1 MSYGCIIMPMCG
13 SWRRQFP
20 LCRLRFTD
28 NKSLAPCRGS
38 WRISPQARRTLN
50 VSVCPMLRRAL
61 SLSKY
66 RGLSARKGTPYRCA
80 FAEWQQTAGGQPAR
94 AFGSPLSFPL
104 SNLKGHYRNNQL
116 GFQSAPQF
124 HIKPRV
130 GGSLLR
136 HTWFVL
142 TKL

>member
-1 MSYGCIIMPMCG
+1 MSYECIIVPMCG

-28 NKSLAPCRGS
+28 NMPLAPRRGA

-61 SLSKY
+61 SLSKF
-66 RGLSARKGTPYRCA
+66 RGLSARKGTPCRCA
-80 FAEWQQTAGGQPAR
+80 FAEWQQKAGGQPAR
-94 AFGSPLSFPL
+94 TFGSLLSRPL

-116 GFQSAPQF
+116 GFQSAPQ
-124 HIKPRV
+124 HHVKPRV
-130 GGSLLR
+130 GAARGL
-136 HTWFVL
+136 TWCVL
-142 TKL
+142 TMC